1 MAERITLSEAH
12 VVTMKR
18 AVRLRFDKARGI
30 QTLLAP
36 ERVLVLNEASV
47 MILNALDGR
56 PLGLILDDFATKFA
70 APRDVIATDVIQLLQ
85 DFIDKGYLDAKE
97 QLEAK

>member
-1 MAERITLSEAH
+1 MAERITLTEDH
-12 VVTMKR
+12 VVTLKR

-36 ERVLVLNEASV
+36 ERVVVLNEASV

-56 PLGLILDDFATKFA
+56 RLGAILDDFAAKFA
-70 APRDVIATDVIQLLQ
+70 APREVIAGDVLQLLQ
-85 DFIDKGYLDAKE
+85 DFTDKGYLDAKVP
-97 QLEAK
+97 LETK

>member
-1 MAERITLSEAH
+1 MAERITLGEDH
-12 VVTMKR
+12 VVKMKR

-56 PLGLILDDFATKFA
+56 SLGQILDDFAEKFA
-70 APRDVIATDVIQLLQ
+70 APREQIAGDVMTMLQ
-85 DFIDKGYLDAKE
+85 DFTDKGYLEVK
-97 QLEAK
+97 